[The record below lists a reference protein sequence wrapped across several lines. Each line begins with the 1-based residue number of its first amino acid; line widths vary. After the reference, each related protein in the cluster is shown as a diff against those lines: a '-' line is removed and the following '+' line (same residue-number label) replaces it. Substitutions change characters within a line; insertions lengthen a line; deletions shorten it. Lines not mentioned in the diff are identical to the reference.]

1 MHNPR
6 TRLRRRTLFGLLP
19 VIFGLAL
26 GIALGLI
33 IGWVIAPVSWTPNAD
48 DVQAIAD
55 SYSVNSDLSIARA
68 RLRGLSTEDQARV
81 FKKLISD
88 AQARNL
94 PTQAARATTLAQAL
108 NLPIDEVASDSLSIF
123 SLIPVVIVGAIIFVG
138 LAVIA
143 GGIFI
148 RGVAPQLRSSPPTVD
163 MEADAQV
170 EEIEELEE
178 PVEVERVK
186 TRPSPLTG
194 ASTLGRHV
202 ATYNSG
208 VDNFDTSFPLETSRH
223 GFLGECGIGV
233 SETLDDGL
241 PDKVTAFDLWLF
253 DKTDVRTVT
262 QIVMS
267 EHAFNDPGLRAKLQ
281 TKGDA
286 VLAAKGR
293 VLTLETQSL
302 HIEARIQEMTYAAN
316 SRLPAQSYFQK
327 LVVEIASYVK

>member
-1 MHNPR
+1 LQDTQR
-6 TRLRRRTLFGLLP
+6 RSRRRSSGGILIL
-19 VIFGLAL
+19 IFGVSL

-33 IGWVIAPVSWTPNAD
+33 IGWVIAPVSWTPNVD

-55 SYSVNSDLSIARA
+55 SYSLNSDLSIART
-68 RLRGLSTEDQARV
+68 RLRGLTTEDQARV
-81 FKKLISD
+81 FKRLISD
-88 AQARNL
+88 NTTHNRTAEA
-94 PTQAARATTLAQAL
+94 TRANALAQAL
-108 NLPIDEVASDSLSIF
+108 HLPIDQVSSDTFAPF
-123 SLIPVVIVGAIIFVG
+123 SLVPVVIVGAIIFVG

-148 RGVAPQLRSSPPTVD
+148 RGVAPQLRTPRENDDTKPQATQ
-163 MEADAQV
+163 AP
-170 EEIEELEE
+170 EE
-178 PVEVERVK
+178 PGDFAAPPPASVPK
-186 TRPSPLTG
+186 PSS
-194 ASTLGRHV
+194 ALGRHM

-208 VDNFDTSFPLETSRH
+208 VDNFDTSFPLETSRL

-262 QIVMS
+262 QIIMS
-267 EHAFNDPGLRAKLQ
+267 EHAFNDPSLRAKLQ

-293 VLTLETQSL
+293 VLALETQSL
-302 HIEARIQEMTYAAN
+302 KIQARIQDIIYASNARFPQN
-316 SRLPAQSYFQK
+316 SYFQK

>member
-1 MHNPR
+1 MS
-6 TRLRRRTLFGLLP
+6 
-19 VIFGLAL
+19 L

-33 IGWVIAPVSWTPNAD
+33 IGWVIAPVSWTPNTD

-55 SYSVNSDLSIARA
+55 SYSLNNDLGIARA

-81 FKKLISD
+81 FKRLIAD
-88 AQARNL
+88 NNARNR
-94 PTQAARATTLAQAL
+94 TAEAARTNGLAQAL
-108 NLPIDEVASDSLSIF
+108 HLPLDQVSGDSFSIF
-123 SLIPVVIVGAIIFVG
+123 SLVPVVIVGAIIFVG

-148 RGVAPQLRSSPPTVD
+148 RGVAPQLRARQTD
-163 MEADAQV
+163 ALEAEADTEA
-170 EEIEELEE
+170 IEKPVKLET
-178 PVEVERVK
+178 P
-186 TRPSPLTG
+186 RPSAAPKPS
-194 ASTLGRHV
+194 STLGRHI
-202 ATYNSG
+202 AAYNSG
-208 VDNFDTSFPLETSRH
+208 LDNFDTSFPLETSRH

-262 QIVMS
+262 QIIMS

-293 VLTLETQSL
+293 VMALETQSL
-302 HIEARIQEMTYAAN
+302 RIEARIQDILYASNA
-316 SRLPAQSYFQK
+316 RFPQHSYFQK
-327 LVVEIASYVK
+327 LVVEIASYVR

>member
-1 MHNPR
+1 
-6 TRLRRRTLFGLLP
+6 LIL
-19 VIFGLAL
+19 IFGISL

-33 IGWVIAPVSWTPNAD
+33 IGWVIAPVSWTPNTD

-55 SYSVNSDLSIARA
+55 SYSLNNDLGIART

-81 FKKLISD
+81 FKRLISD
-88 AQARNL
+88 NNAHNRTAE
-94 PTQAARATTLAQAL
+94 AARANGLAQAL
-108 NLPIDEVASDSLSIF
+108 RLPLDQVSGDSSSIF
-123 SLIPVVIVGAIIFVG
+123 SLVPVVIVGAIVFVG

-148 RGVAPQLRSSPPTVD
+148 RGAAPQLRAPRQTD
-163 MEADAQV
+163 ALEAEGDAEAV
-170 EEIEELEE
+170 EE
-178 PVEVERVK
+178 PVRTAIPRASPAPK
-186 TRPSPLTG
+186 PS
-194 ASTLGRHV
+194 STLGRHI
-202 ATYNSG
+202 AAYNSG
-208 VDNFDTSFPLETSRH
+208 LDNFDTSFPLETSHH
-223 GFLGECGIGV
+223 GFMGECGIGV

-262 QIVMS
+262 QIIMS

-293 VLTLETQSL
+293 VMALETQSL
-302 HIEARIQEMTYAAN
+302 RIEARIQEIQYASN
-316 SRLPAQSYFQK
+316 TRFPQHSYFQK